1 MTTPAQ
7 TTDIHDLLR
16 TRRSGRA
23 YDPSRE
29 VSREDMWALLEA
41 ARWAPSGGNTQPW
54 RYVVGRKGD
63 ATYDKL
69 LDLLAPGNRIWAQ
82 HAPVLLLTVYQS
94 SRKNQA
100 GEWVDNKGGLHD
112 LGMANLSIALE
123 AVNRGMMAHM
133 MGGFNHEAA
142 RALIDSET
150 NHLDVGPM
158 MTLGYEGD
166 PIHLNEE
173 LLKRETA
180 PRVRRPIEALLLGV

>member
-1 MTTPAQ
+1 MTTH

-16 TRRSGRA
+16 ARRSGRA
-23 YDPSRE
+23 YDAAHE
-29 VSREDMWALLEA
+29 VTREDILPLLEA

-54 RYVVGRKGD
+54 RYVVGIKGD

-82 HAPVLLLTVYQS
+82 YAPVLLLTAYQS

-100 GEWVDNKGGLHD
+100 GEWVDNRGGLHD
-112 LGMANLSIALE
+112 LGMANLSIAVE

-133 MGGFNHEAA
+133 VGGFNHDAA
-142 RALIDSET
+142 RTLIDAPT

-158 MTLGYEGD
+158 MALGYEGT
-166 PIHLNEE
+166 PHHLPEDIQ
-173 LLKRETA
+173 KRETA
-180 PRVRRPIEALLLGV
+180 TRVRKPIEELLLDV